1 MVKLFFKYLK
11 PYVLSVFAVF
21 VLVAGQSFLELMLP
35 DQMAKVVGLIGQGE
49 SVTGKMLGYGG
60 IALAYAAGAMV
71 CAVIVGFF
79 ASRAAGAFGRD
90 LREAVFKK
98 VQAFSLSEFDKL
110 GTSSLITRTTN
121 DITQIVNVLVM
132 MMRMLISVP
141 IMLGGGIIMAVG
153 KNAKLT
159 LVLAGSVPALIIL
172 ILSIMVV
179 ALPLFTSMQRR
190 IDRLTLAAREGITG
204 VRVIRAFNKDETQR
218 KKFDLA
224 NWDVAKN
231 AIKVNR
237 IMAVMMP
244 LVMFIFNMTVVALY
258 YVAALNADSLIYLA
272 NLTAVMQYCLRIM
285 MSFMMLAMLF
295 IFIPRASASAKRIL
309 EVLNTEESVKDRPP
323 RPDGHP
329 SIEGNLLSSETINY
343 PLSTIN
349 SESGTLSFNDVTFY
363 FPGAEEP
370 SVSNVSFSGKKGET
384 VAIIGGT
391 GSGKSTII
399 NLAERFYDVS
409 SGSIT
414 LDGADIRDITQKE
427 LRGKIGFVPQTSV
440 LFSGTIKENITF
452 GTPGLSDAEIAEAA
466 RIAQAEDFIEALPL
480 KYDAPVAQGGTNFSG
495 GQKQRLSMARAIA
508 KKPEVFIFDDS
519 FSALDFKTDAK
530 LRKAL
535 SLITKQSLVLI
546 VAQRISTIMNADKI
560 LVIENGKI
568 VGQGTH
574 AQLLKTCTP
583 YAEIARIQL
592 KTGA

>member
-1 MVKLFFKYLK
+1 MLKLFVRYLK
-11 PYVLSVFAVF
+11 PYVLSVLAVF
-21 VLVAGQSFLELMLP
+21 ILVAGQSYLELMLP

-49 SVTGKMLGYGG
+49 SVTRTMLGYGG
-60 IALAYAAGAMV
+60 IALAYAGGAAV

-79 ASRAAGAFGRD
+79 ASRSANAFGRD

-98 VQAFSLSEFDKL
+98 VQGFSLNEFDKL

-121 DITQIVNVLVM
+121 DITQIVNLLVM

-141 IMLGGGIIMAVG
+141 IMLLGGIFMAVG
-153 KNAKLT
+153 KNARLT
-159 LVLAGSVPALIIL
+159 LVLAGSVPLLLVL
-172 ILSIMVV
+172 ILVVMIV
-179 ALPLFTSMQRR
+179 ALPLFTSIQRR
-190 IDRLTLAAREGITG
+190 LDKLTLVAREGITG
-204 VRVIRAFNKDETQR
+204 VRVIRAFNKNDAQS

-224 NWDVAKN
+224 NWDVAQN

-237 IMAVMMP
+237 IMAIMMP
-244 LVMFIFNMTVVALY
+244 VVMFIFYMTVIALY

-272 NLTAVMQYCLRIM
+272 NLTAVMQYCMRIM

-309 EVLNTEESVKDRPP
+309 QVLETEESVKDKVAKERTQEDAIQG
-323 RPDGHP
+323 DGQLVFD
-329 SIEGNLLSSETINY
+329 N
-343 PLSTIN
+343 
-349 SESGTLSFNDVTFY
+349 VTFC

-370 SVSNVSFSGKKGET
+370 SVSNISFTGKKGET

-399 NLAERFYDVS
+399 NLVERFYDVS
-409 SGSIT
+409 EGRIT
-414 LDGADIRDITQKE
+414 LDGIDIRDMAQKE
-427 LRGKIGFVPQTSV
+427 LRDKIGFVPQTSI
-440 LFSGTIKENITF
+440 LFSGTIKDNIKF
-452 GTPGLSDAEIAEAA
+452 GSPGLSDKEVAEAA
-466 RIAQAEDFIEALPL
+466 RIAQAADFIERLPE

-546 VAQRISTIMNADKI
+546 VAQRISTIMNADRI
-560 LVIENGKI
+560 LVIEHGKI
-568 VGQGTH
+568 AGSGTH
-574 AQLLKTCTP
+574 KELLNNCP
-583 YAEIARIQL
+583 IYAEIANSQL
-592 KTGA
+592 NAEVTA